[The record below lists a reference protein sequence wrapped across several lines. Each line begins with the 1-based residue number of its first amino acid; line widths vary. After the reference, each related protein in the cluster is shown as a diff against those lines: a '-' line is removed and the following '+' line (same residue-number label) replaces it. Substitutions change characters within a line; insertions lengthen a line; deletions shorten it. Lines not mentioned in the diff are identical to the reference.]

1 MGSDIGARPQANP
14 VPWYGLSWCFLVK
27 SYGESEITLP
37 KVLNVN
43 DYCGHRTDMK
53 PAPEAAQWFQAFFE
67 EDFKN
72 ANPPF

>member
-1 MGSDIGARPQANP
+1 
-14 VPWYGLSWCFLVK
+14 
-27 SYGESEITLP
+27 
-37 KVLNVN
+37 
-43 DYCGHRTDMK
+43 MK